1 MLRRFFVL
9 RTVLLLVAAP
19 VLAEDRADAM
29 LVLADDGAL
38 DASAVRAIRSL
49 AAGELRKRGI
59 ALSEDRR
66 SEGLKPVD
74 SSLSTLASELGARRV
89 FALRIGGRLGMKI
102 PISLDELTPSSLA
115 PVYSATM
122 TALGL
127 DECDVVTARLV
138 QAVIDRKSPESTAEM
153 KTVTAAESKP
163 FAKKPGERFWFIG
176 LPIALYNGA
185 SGTSPFGFTVGYGY
199 EAENFRVNATAGG
212 FSRGNDGV
220 GFLVLEAS
228 WIPLQGELSPYL
240 GGGIGYMG
248 TSPRGG
254 MGGAVEGGIEA
265 FRLHGIRGLAG
276 VQFLIPFFDNGRD
289 AFDPASGTTRH
300 VSGRTFYPAAFVRLA
315 F

>member
-9 RTVLLLVAAP
+9 PTVLLLVAAP
-19 VLAEDRADAM
+19 VLAQDRADAL

-38 DASAVRAIRSL
+38 DASAVHAIRNL
-49 AAGELRKRGI
+49 AASELRKRGI

-66 SEGLKPVD
+66 SEGLRPID
-74 SSLSTLASELGARRV
+74 SSVSTLAVELGARRV
-89 FALRIGGRLGMKI
+89 FALRIGGRLGQKI
-102 PISLDELTPSSLA
+102 PLSLDELTASSLA
-115 PVYSATM
+115 PVYSASM

-138 QAVIDRKSPESTAEM
+138 QAVVDRRSPESTAEM
-153 KTVTAAESKP
+153 KTVTAAESRP

-176 LPIALYNGA
+176 LPIALYNGGT
-185 SGTSPFGFTVGYGY
+185 GTSPFGFTVGYGY

-212 FSRGNDGV
+212 FGRGGDGV
-220 GFLVLEAS
+220 GYLVLEAS

-248 TSPRGG
+248 ASHAG
-254 MGGAVEGGIEA
+254 MGGAVEGGVEA
-265 FRLHGIRGLAG
+265 FRLHGVRGLAG
-276 VQFLIPFFDNGRD
+276 VQFLIPFFDNAHD
-289 AFDPASGTTRH
+289 SYDPASGTTRH
-300 VSGRTFYPAAFVRLA
+300 VSGRAFYPAAFVRLA